1 MFSTPFILKLR
12 PDLKQSKKMNALTS
26 CPLLHLPLHCVTH
39 KMIERASLAGKGRKQ
54 KGSTVLLKY
63 LSFIIRLKTK
73 WCTQECLI
81 NKVNWAGNIYYSN
94 VLFTYTF
101 FFLIH
106 VQYTNCSLGMHLDT
120 KSLLWLGHVRKEREI
135 KVHSHLFTPGRIF
148 EY

>member
-1 MFSTPFILKLR
+1 MCDSQDDWKGITCGQGKKAKGPHGEKPSNHLSDKLR
-12 PDLKQSKKMNALTS
+12 DYGFN
-26 CPLLHLPLHCVTH
+26 
-39 KMIERASLAGKGRKQ
+39 
-54 KGSTVLLKY
+54 
-63 LSFIIRLKTK
+63 IIRLKTK
-73 WCTQECLI
+73 WCTQDCLI